1 MILTSEDDVNRFN
14 RWAATYDQSLMQRWY
29 FALIHSKMLDLLE
42 QDKLTKPPR
51 CILDVGCGTGRLL
64 RAASVRW
71 PEAQLFGVDPAE
83 LMITEAKRNNPNAMF
98 KVGSAEELPFADQSV
113 DLILSSLSFHH
124 WANQSKGLQEIARV
138 LCLGG
143 RFCLANHTLMLARI
157 FKEKVKSRNQIRALI
172 SGTGLNIVL
181 HRRMWIRFVVII
193 LARK

>member
-1 MILTSEDDVNRFN
+1 MTSTSENDVNRFN

-29 FALIHSKMLDLLE
+29 LAPIHSKMLDLIE

-51 CILDVGCGTGRLL
+51 RILDIGCGTGRLL

-113 DLILSSLSFHH
+113 DLVLTSLSFHH

-138 LCLGG
+138 LCPGG
-143 RFCLANHTLMLARI
+143 RFCLVDHTLMLAKI
-157 FKEKVKSRNQIRALI
+157 FKEKVKSSNQIRALI
-172 SGTGLNIVL
+172 SGTGLNVML
-181 HRRMWIRFVVII
+181 HRRMWIRFVVVI